1 MLVNCAAYRDGQKLA
16 DIQLHDIPAYLAEPD
31 CFIWVALSEADTD
44 EIESVGRYFN
54 LPELAVED
62 AMVSHQ
68 RPKIEEYGECLF
80 AVMHLVETVG
90 DELNVGEVDVFVGKN
105 YVVSVRN
112 NTKVGFLGVRQRCEE
127 EPHLLRKGPAF
138 VLYALM
144 DAVVE
149 RYFPVLEAL
158 ETESEEIEAQ
168 IFSEKTSRDTI
179 ERLYDLKLKVGTLRH
194 AVIPLKEAT
203 GKLFGGRVPT
213 LVFALQDYFR
223 DVFDHLNRIDGTM
236 ESLRENIAT
245 AIQINLSL
253 VTFEAGEVNKR
264 LAAYAGIFAVV
275 TMFAGI
281 WGMNFKEMPEL
292 SWEYGYPMALAVM
305 VLSGAGLF
313 WRFRRAGWL

>member
-1 MLVNCAAYRDGQKLA
+1 
-16 DIQLHDIPAYLAEPD
+16 
-31 CFIWVALSEADTD
+31 
-44 EIESVGRYFN
+44 
-54 LPELAVED
+54 
-62 AMVSHQ
+62 
-68 RPKIEEYGECLF
+68 
-80 AVMHLVETVG
+80 MHLVETVG
-90 DELNVGEVDVFVGKN
+90 EELNVGEVDVFVGKN

-149 RYFPVLEAL
+149 RYFPVLEQL

-213 LVFALQDYFR
+213 LVFSLQDYFR
-223 DVFDHLNRIDGTM
+223 DVYDHLNRIDGTM